1 MILLFYHSQQKIL
14 IVDLLGHIWIGFNI
28 AFFLSSHLLKDE
40 FSVIFIVGIKEN
52 RPWQVNTIA
61 VCSSSTVLPT
71 RGGGVLVFL
80 CLPEIS
86 KYIQIKNGWE
96 NLISSFKITERLC
109 PFVSGYDVL
118 CIRSCLL
125 YSHGWSFVCC
135 CSSKI
140 LIFICSTT
148 SERDTC
154 NSICGNLNVCIYVL
168 GFQIL
173 ISMILER

>member
-1 MILLFYHSQQKIL
+1 MILLFYHLQQKIL
-14 IVDLLGHIWIGFNI
+14 IVYLLGHIWIGFSI

-86 KYIQIKNGWE
+86 KYICFTTRIPSIQIQSNNKKMVDRIWFQVSKLLRDCVPLFQVMMFSASEVASYIAMVGV
-96 NLISSFKITERLC
+96 LSVVAQVRFLFLSVVQLQKGITV
-109 PFVSGYDVL
+109 FVGFWL
-118 CIRSCLL
+118 
-125 YSHGWSFVCC
+125 
-135 CSSKI
+135 
-140 LIFICSTT
+140 
-148 SERDTC
+148 SEC
-154 NSICGNLNVCIYVL
+154 M
-168 GFQIL
+168 F
-173 ISMILER
+173 

>member
-1 MILLFYHSQQKIL
+1 MILLFYHLQQKIL
-14 IVDLLGHIWIGFNI
+14 IVYLLGHIWIGFSI

-86 KYIQIKNGWE
+86 KYICFTTRIPSIQIQSNNEIWLTESDFKFQNYWE
-96 NLISSFKITERLC
+96 IVSLCFRLWCSLHQKLPLI
-109 PFVSGYDVL
+109 
-118 CIRSCLL
+118 
-125 YSHGWSFVCC
+125 
-135 CSSKI
+135 
-140 LIFICSTT
+140 
-148 SERDTC
+148 
-154 NSICGNLNVCIYVL
+154 
-168 GFQIL
+168 
-173 ISMILER
+173 